1 MTREMARYR
10 PQKPRNAKAQS
21 GQPGSGNDL
30 IYGIHAVEAAL
41 GNPNRAIQRISVT
54 ENAGRRLAKAIAA
67 RGVPAEFVKPKDLD
81 RLAGSDARHQGV
93 VLEASQLPKATIDDL
108 ARARLVVV
116 LDQVSDPHNVGAV
129 LRSSAAFGV
138 DALIMTARNSP
149 PLSATLAKVASGGL
163 EHVKVLRVT
172 NLARTLGEL
181 ANMGFDR
188 IGLDGESEE
197 FFENVE
203 ISLPFA
209 LVLGAEGKGL
219 RRLTAENCD
228 RLCKLR
234 TDGPISSLNV
244 SNAAAIA
251 LHSLRAS

>member
-1 MTREMARYR
+1 M
-10 PQKPRNAKAQS
+10 
-21 GQPGSGNDL
+21 
-30 IYGIHAVEAAL
+30 
-41 GNPNRAIQRISVT
+41 T
-54 ENAGRRLAKAIAA
+54 ENAGRRLAEAIAA

-81 RLAGSDARHQGV
+81 RIVGAQARHQGV
-93 VLEASQLPKATIDDL
+93 VLEASQLPAAAIGDL
-108 ARARLVVV
+108 AGARLVVV

-181 ANMGFDR
+181 ANMGFER
-188 IGLDGESEE
+188 IGLDGKSEE
-197 FFENVE
+197 AFEKID
-203 ISLPFA
+203 ISFPLA
-209 LVLGAEGKGL
+209 LVFGAEGKGL

-228 RLCKLR
+228 RVCELR
-234 TDGPISSLNV
+234 TDGPLSSLNV

-251 LHSLRAS
+251 LHSLRAGKS